1 MHPRVRSLMVLSA
14 GAMTVALTACGSGG
28 TEPRT
33 PAGPLRMSIVGG
45 DEQSDTI
52 QALLQMPIRVRAMR
66 GDSATGLTPAAGQ
79 LVNFVV
85 VEPDCGRPFAGS
97 ATTDAQGFA
106 IERWELGP
114 KTATCHMEVRSVDQ
128 TTGEPVVYATAAA
141 TVKPG
146 AVDTLAIASRQIFF
160 IGTRVPAQVLVTR
173 AADRRGNLIERPT
186 LAVEASAPWA
196 ADGETIVTAATEDST
211 TLIVGSGL

>member
-1 MHPRVRSLMVLSA
+1 MHSLVRSLMVLSA
-14 GAMTVALTACGSGG
+14 GATIVALTACGSGG

-33 PAGPLRMSIVGG
+33 PAGPLRMSVVGG

-52 QALLQMPIRVRAMR
+52 QALLPTPIRVRAMR
-66 GDSATGLTPAAGQ
+66 GDSATGLMPAAGQ

-114 KTATCHMEVRSVDQ
+114 KAGTCHMEVRSVDQ
-128 TTGEPVVYATAAA
+128 TTGHPVVHATATA

-146 AVDTLAIASRQIFF
+146 AVDTLIIAARQIFF
-160 IGTRVPAQVLVTR
+160 VGTRVPAR
-173 AADRRGNLIERPT
+173 SSSPGRP
-186 LAVEASAPWA
+186 
-196 ADGETIVTAATEDST
+196 
-211 TLIVGSGL
+211 IVGATSSNAPHLQSKYRCRGQPRGRQSSPRRPRTARP